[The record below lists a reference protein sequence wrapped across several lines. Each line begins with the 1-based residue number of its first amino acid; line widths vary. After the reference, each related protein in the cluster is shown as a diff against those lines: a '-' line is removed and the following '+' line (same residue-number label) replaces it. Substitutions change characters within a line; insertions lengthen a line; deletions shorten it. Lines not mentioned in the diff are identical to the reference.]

1 MKGGIKNKKKNKKN
15 NKKKSQ
21 KKTIQIKMSFP
32 YRNIIKRK
40 KDWKFD
46 KNNVGWLGIG
56 IKPDGLWYEIN
67 NCFLSYPHCW
77 KGDYMYKIEI
87 DTKCLYSISTFEDLK
102 RFQRKYA
109 TIGLLSK
116 EKSDK
121 YYFINW
127 NKVSEKY
134 CGFEVKNFRKIKKQ
148 IQESY
153 KYHKY
158 RLVGQYNWF
167 YTLDASSGCIWDLT
181 AVKNVSYVRKIS
193 EKEKNTLNDIWE
205 KEQEEIYNVPVNKKI
220 RDKLHKEHLEYE
232 KKNFKKWIK

>member
-1 MKGGIKNKKKNKKN
+1 
-15 NKKKSQ
+15 
-21 KKTIQIKMSFP
+21 MSFP
-32 YRNIIKRK
+32 YRNIIQRT

-46 KNNVGWLGIG
+46 KNVKYNDGPL
-56 IKPDGLWYEIN
+56 KPDGLWYEIN

-87 DTKCLYSISTFEDLK
+87 DTKCLYSISTFEELK

-109 TIGLLSK
+109 TIRWIYLLSK

-121 YYFINW
+121 FYFIDW
-127 NKVSEKY
+127 GKVSEKY

-148 IQESY
+148 IKESY
-153 KYHKY
+153 KYHTSYMNNRK
-158 RLVGQYNWF
+158 YNWF